1 MLKSAPDRV
10 APSLP
15 AARYF
20 FRDPIRM
27 IAMASAVL
35 LMAIPGPPLWLAIAA
50 VAISQANGIA
60 MIVGIIGRGW
70 SLRWGRRGRSAVLAS
85 TLAAD
90 WTNTSVCT
98 LVGAMLLLRFFG
110 PPQLVLAL
118 GLLALGVGLLPDV
131 RVCRALLP
139 SDLASA
145 SRTLSDGYFFRDP
158 VKIGGLVALLILC
171 TLDRLSLTF
180 IFWSMA
186 LLQLNSALILADKYL
201 SEVGTGGT
209 ALVFRSRAIRM
220 FLARD
225 GQRLMITLL
234 PFFFVPFRLAVPA
247 AEARWTAAAVAA
259 LIIIPDLLR
268 VGGRGIGGLVGGSSP
283 PEPPARLRAVRAGA
297 SAR

>member
-1 MLKSAPDRV
+1 MLKSAPGTV
-10 APSLP
+10 APPLP

-27 IAMASAVL
+27 VAMTCAVL
-35 LMAIPGPPLWLAIAA
+35 LMAIPGPPLWLSIAA

-60 MIVGIIGRGW
+60 MIAGILGRGW

-98 LVGAMLLLRFFG
+98 LVGAMLLLRLFDQ
-110 PPQLVLAL
+110 PQLVLAL
-118 GLLALGVGLLPDV
+118 GLLSLGVGLLPDV

-171 TLDRLSLTF
+171 TLDQISLTF

-186 LLQLNSALILADKYL
+186 LLQLNSALILADKYM
-201 SEVGTGGT
+201 SEVGGGGT
-209 ALVFRSRAIRM
+209 AVIFRSRAIRM

-225 GQRLMITLL
+225 GQRLLITLL

-247 AEARWTAAAVAA
+247 AEARWTAAALAA
-259 LIIIPDLLR
+259 LIIVPDLFR
-268 VGGRGIGGLVGGSSP
+268 AGGRGLDGMIRSTSP
-283 PEPPARLRAVRAGA
+283 RTATGELKPVRAGA